1 MDTEATVSSKIC
13 TVASIIGPITSA
25 RPCGPDNQVRSLR
38 RQM

>member
-25 RPCGPDNQVRSLR
+25 RPAAPTTRSDP
-38 RQM
+38 